1 MIITYVTS
9 KYDNLKHQKFPV
21 ETKKQPDL
29 VISMDSKKKFQK
41 IIGFGGA
48 FTEAAC
54 YTLNRLSKANQEKL
68 LKAYFD
74 LEEGLGYTIGRIH
87 MNSSD
92 FSLSNYTYV
101 EDNDSELN
109 SFDISRERKY
119 VIPTIKK
126 AESILGKSIDLLV
139 SPWSPPA
146 WMKTNNQMNYG
157 GKLKPEFY
165 QTWANYFVKFLE
177 EINKEGLSA
186 FALTVQNE
194 PAAKQTWDSCLYS
207 GEEERDFVKNHL
219 GPTLENSEFNDV
231 KIFVWDHNRDI
242 VVERAEAVL
251 KDKEASKYVAGTAI
265 HWYVSEAFENVGKV
279 HELFPDKQIIF
290 SEGCIEGGPHPGVY
304 ETGERYARNIIGDF
318 SNWCEAFIDWNFT
331 LDEIGGPNHVG
342 NYCDA
347 PILSDTINDELIF
360 NSSYYH
366 LAHFS
371 KHVKPGAYRVESK
384 SSDADIKQIAFLNPD
399 GSKVLILLNETENDL
414 VVVLKE
420 EENEVKIESTKRTI
434 TTVVFKGGNQ

>member
-29 VISMDSKKKFQK
+29 VISMNTKTKYQK

-74 LEEGLGYTIGRIH
+74 NNEGLGYTIGRIH

-92 FSLSNYTYV
+92 FSLGNYTYV
-101 EDNDSELN
+101 EDNDSDLS

-119 VIPTIKK
+119 VIPTIKR
-126 AESILGKSIDLLV
+126 AESILGKKIDLLV

-194 PAAKQTWDSCLYS
+194 PAAKQTWDSCLYT

-219 GPTLENSEFNDV
+219 GPTLENSEFRDV
-231 KIFVWDHNRDI
+231 KIFIWDHNRDV

-251 KDKEASKYVAGTAI
+251 NDKEASKYVAGTAI

-290 SEGCIEGGPHPGVY
+290 SEGCIEVGPHPGVY

-347 PILSDTINDELIF
+347 PILSDTVNDELIF

-371 KHVKPGAYRVESK
+371 KHVKPGAYRIASESTD
-384 SSDADIKQIAFLNPD
+384 SDLKQVAFLNPD
-399 GSKVLILLNETENDL
+399 GSKVLIILNETEKGQ
-414 VVVLKE
+414 VVLIKE
-420 EENEVKIESTKRTI
+420 EENEIKIESSKRTI
-434 TTVVFKGGNQ
+434 TTVIF

>member
-29 VISMDSKKKFQK
+29 VISMNTNTKFQK

-74 LEEGLGYTIGRIH
+74 NNEGLGYTIGRIH

-92 FSLSNYTYV
+92 FSLGNYTYV
-101 EDNDSELN
+101 EDNDSDLS

-119 VIPTIKK
+119 VIPTIKR
-126 AESILGKSIDLLV
+126 AESILGKKIDLLV

-194 PAAKQTWDSCLYS
+194 PAAKQTWDSCLYT

-219 GPTLENSEFNDV
+219 GPTLENSEFRDV
-231 KIFVWDHNRDI
+231 KIFIWDHNRDV

-251 KDKEASKYVAGTAI
+251 NDKEASKYVAGTAI

-290 SEGCIEGGPHPGVY
+290 SEGCIEVGPHPGVY

-347 PILSDTINDELIF
+347 PILSDTVNDELIF

-371 KHVKPGAYRVESK
+371 KHVKPGAYRIASESTD
-384 SSDADIKQIAFLNPD
+384 SDLKQVAFLNPD
-399 GSKVLILLNETENDL
+399 GSKVLIILNETEKGQ
-414 VVVLKE
+414 VVLIKE
-420 EENEVKIESTKRTI
+420 EENEIKIESSKRTI
-434 TTVVFKGGNQ
+434 TTVIF

>member
-9 KYDNLKHQKFPV
+9 KYDNLKHKEIPV
-21 ETKKQPDL
+21 GTNKQPDL
-29 VISMDSKKKFQK
+29 IISLNSENKFQK

-48 FTEAAC
+48 FTESAC
-54 YTLNRLSKANQEKL
+54 YTLSRLSKENQEKL
-68 LKAYFD
+68 LNAYFD
-74 LEEGLGYTIGRIH
+74 KENGLGYTLGRIH

-92 FSLSNYTYV
+92 FSLGNYTYV
-101 EDNDSELN
+101 EDNDNELR
-109 SFDISRERKY
+109 SFDISRERNY
-119 VIPTIKK
+119 VIPTIKR
-126 AESILGKSIDLLV
+126 AESILGEKIDLLV

-146 WMKTNNQMNYG
+146 WMKTNNQMNFG
-157 GKLKPEFY
+157 GKLKPEYY
-165 QTWANYFVKFLE
+165 QTWANYFIRFLE
-177 EINKEGLSA
+177 EIKKEDLSA

-194 PAAKQTWDSCLYS
+194 PAAKQTWDSCLYT

-219 GPTLENSEFNDV
+219 GPTLQNSEFHDV
-231 KIFVWDHNRDI
+231 KIFIWDHNRDI
-242 VVERAEAVL
+242 VVERAKAVL
-251 KDKEASKYVAGTAI
+251 ADKEASKYVAGTAI

-290 SEGCIEGGPHPGVY
+290 SEGCIEGGPHPNVY

-318 SNWCEAFIDWNFT
+318 SNWCEAFIDWNIT

-347 PILSDTINDELIF
+347 PILSDTVNDNLIF

-371 KHVKPGAYRVESK
+371 KHVQPGAYRIESK
-384 SSDADIKQIAFLNPD
+384 ASNDEIRQIAFVNPD
-399 GSKVLILLNETENDL
+399 DSIVLILLNETEEDKA
-414 VVVLKE
+414 VMVKE
-420 EENEVKIESTKRTI
+420 ENNEIRIKSARRSI
-434 TTVVFKGGNQ
+434 TTVVFKGGYQ